1 MAMALPTVP
10 GYSTHLGTRNGLRLV
25 SLLDSLT
32 LCNVLCQWDGDMGT
46 RTVHRADPVLVPGTI
61 YRRRTV
67 SSGSRY
73 KHTVLYSTGTPV
85 QYCSATG
92 YPGTVQ

>member
-10 GYSTHLGTRNGLRLV
+10 GYSTHLGTRNGLMFV
-25 SLLDSLT
+25 CLLDSLT
-32 LCNVLCQWDGDMGT
+32 LCNALCQWDGYMGT

-67 SSGSRY
+67 SSD
-73 KHTVLYSTGTPV
+73 HQAP
-85 QYCSATG
+85 G
-92 YPGTVQ
+92 YENRCESKRAKLK